1 MSGFFIRS
9 INIQGKDVETAR
21 LELKSGANLITGA
34 SDTGKSY
41 LFAAVSYGLGI
52 GEAPK
57 DIPQSIGYDE
67 ILIEIIRY
75 KDSKPYTLWRR
86 IGTTAIYVKECEL
99 KDFYNK
105 NITYKQLQT
114 TGRLDNENHISS
126 FLLGFMGLKDKKILV
141 SKDKGSTSPVSW
153 KNLMNLTFI
162 PEDQII
168 KTTSPFYYSVQYK
181 ERTMAQSLLHI
192 LLSGNDFSDVV
203 EKEDFTV
210 AENQISGKIEFI
222 EYQIKHYGNEK
233 LILLDNTNNHSKEE
247 RQKFLNI
254 NETLQN
260 NIELAKKLISKKN
273 ELLAQKQELHN
284 DLVYKKELLQRF
296 QILEQQYIS
305 DADRLN
311 FILETHVISSQL
323 GDTVCPICSSPL
335 EDHTI
340 DHMLEKENF
349 MLAATNELIKTQS
362 NLAGLKET
370 AENLFFEENSLLFE
384 IETVD
389 NNLSEIEDD
398 LDTNF
403 SIKIKELKDEL
414 NQYLEFERSDREIVF
429 IDNLITRLA
438 EEKNRLEQLS
448 NSKNQSE
455 TDINLVPY
463 SKLVSLCKF
472 IENRLSNWNY
482 EEQVKVDFDS
492 SYNIFDI
499 MISGKSR
506 RSYGK
511 GKRSISFTACLI
523 GLLDY
528 CSFNQTDF
536 SNLIVLDSPLT
547 TFEEKQKDYTGAEK
561 IKAEILKSFF
571 TDIVK
576 LPENSQIIIF
586 DNKIPDPVTLDLIK
600 GNLNLHVF
608 SGIKDQGRQG
618 FFPV

>member
-9 INIQGKDVETAR
+9 INISGEQVETAS
-21 LELKSGANLITGA
+21 LEFKSGANLITGA

-41 LFAAVSYGLGI
+41 IFAALSYGLGI

-57 DIPQSIGYDE
+57 DIPQNAGYDQ
-67 ILIEIIRY
+67 IVIELVRY
-75 KDSKPYTLWRR
+75 EDSKPFTLWRR
-86 IGTTAIYVKECEL
+86 IKESVIYVKECEF

-105 NITYKQLQT
+105 HIPYKKLLT
-114 TGRLDNENHISS
+114 TGRLDSNDHIST
-126 FLLGFMGLKDKKILV
+126 FLLGFMGLKDKKVLV

-168 KTTSPFYYSVQYK
+168 KVTSPFYYSVQYK

-192 LLSGNDFSDVV
+192 LLSGDDFSDVV
-203 EKEDFTV
+203 EKEDITV
-210 AENQISGKIEFI
+210 TENQISGKIEFI
-222 EYQIKHYGNEK
+222 EYQIRHYGNEK
-233 LILLDNTNNHSKEE
+233 QILIDHNSKHSKEE

-254 NETLQN
+254 NETLQD
-260 NIELAKKLISKKN
+260 NIDAARNLISRKN

-311 FILETHVISSQL
+311 FILETHLISGQL
-323 GDTVCPICSSPL
+323 GDSVCPICSSSL

-349 MLAATNELIKTQS
+349 MKAATNELIKTQS
-362 NLAGLKET
+362 NLSGLKET
-370 AENLFFEENSLLFE
+370 AENLSSEQSNLLSD
-384 IETVD
+384 IGILD
-389 NNLSEIEDD
+389 NTLSEIEGD
-398 LDTNF
+398 LNTNF

-414 NQYLEFERSDREIVF
+414 NQYLELERSDREILF
-429 IDNLITRLA
+429 IDNLIARLA
-438 EEKNRLEQLS
+438 EEKNRLVQLS
-448 NSKNQSE
+448 NSKNQTE
-455 TDINLVPY
+455 TAINLVPY
-463 SKLVSLCKF
+463 SKLVSLCSF

-482 EEQVKVDFDS
+482 EEHVKVEFDTD
-492 SYNIFDI
+492 YNNFDI
-499 MISGKSR
+499 MISGKQR
-506 RSYGK
+506 KSYGK

-528 CSFNQTDF
+528 CSFNNTNF

-576 LPENSQIIIF
+576 LPENSQVIIF
-586 DNKIPDPVTLDLIK
+586 DNKIPDQSTLDLIK
-600 GNLNLHVF
+600 GDLNIQIF

>member
-1 MSGFFIRS
+1 M
-9 INIQGKDVETAR
+9 
-21 LELKSGANLITGA
+21 
-34 SDTGKSY
+34 
-41 LFAAVSYGLGI
+41 
-52 GEAPK
+52 
-57 DIPQSIGYDE
+57 
-67 ILIEIIRY
+67 
-75 KDSKPYTLWRR
+75 
-86 IGTTAIYVKECEL
+86 
-99 KDFYNK
+99 
-105 NITYKQLQT
+105 
-114 TGRLDNENHISS
+114 
-126 FLLGFMGLKDKKILV
+126 
-141 SKDKGSTSPVSW
+141 
-153 KNLMNLTFI
+153 
-162 PEDQII
+162 
-168 KTTSPFYYSVQYK
+168 
-181 ERTMAQSLLHI
+181 
-192 LLSGNDFSDVV
+192 
-203 EKEDFTV
+203 
-210 AENQISGKIEFI
+210 
-222 EYQIKHYGNEK
+222 
-233 LILLDNTNNHSKEE
+233 
-247 RQKFLNI
+247 
-254 NETLQN
+254 
-260 NIELAKKLISKKN
+260 
-273 ELLAQKQELHN
+273 LAQKQELHN
-284 DLVYKKELLQRF
+284 DFVYKKELLQRF
-296 QILEQQYIS
+296 QILEQQYIR

-311 FILETHVISSQL
+311 FILETHVISGQL
-323 GDTVCPICSSPL
+323 GDSLCPICSSPL

-349 MLAATNELIKTQS
+349 MLAATNELIKTQY

-370 AENLFFEENSLLFE
+370 AENLSSEENSLLFDIEILDNTLRE
-384 IETVD
+384 IEA
-389 NNLSEIEDD
+389 D

-414 NQYLEFERSDREIVF
+414 NQYLELERSDKEIVF
-429 IDNLITRLA
+429 IDNLITRLT
-438 EEKNRLEQLS
+438 EEKNRLVQLS

-492 SYNIFDI
+492 TYNVFDI

-571 TDIVK
+571 TDIIK
-576 LPENSQIIIF
+576 LPDNSQIIIF

-600 GNLNLHVF
+600 NNLNLHIF
-608 SGIKDQGRQG
+608 SGIKNQGRQG